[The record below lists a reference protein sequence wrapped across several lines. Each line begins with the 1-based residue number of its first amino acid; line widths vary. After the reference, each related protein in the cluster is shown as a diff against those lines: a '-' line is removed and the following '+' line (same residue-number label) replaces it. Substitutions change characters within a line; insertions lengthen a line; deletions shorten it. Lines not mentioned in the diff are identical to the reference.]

1 MNFLEILN
9 QQPYGIAELTADEGC
24 YLFFNKKEQQI
35 RGLTDSEMNTASV
48 FDLFPPKEADEL
60 RSLFNQCSRSPEG
73 EEFLFRYQIEQRSYE
88 MRLSKSSTNTI
99 ISSLSEITPLLKLEK
114 QYQQDQETIK
124 CLNDA
129 VNGANIGCW
138 DFYPQEGRI
147 IANKTWVTQK
157 KYRDEDFRENDEI
170 FSEVVDGL
178 DRWCSIVHP
187 DDLEP
192 TFEIIDKHLKGETEV
207 YDAKFRMKC
216 GDGEWRWIHDVG
228 QVFQRDE
235 DGNAIRMNGVHID
248 ITAAHQL
255 EEKVEKL
262 AVTDALTGLLNRRNF
277 KYLFDAVS
285 ERAKRQSSLFCLLL
299 IDVDHFKAYNDTY
312 GHVKGDKVLKK
323 ISKALT
329 KNIRHGEDY
338 SFRVG
343 GEEFAVIFTEEE
355 KPAAIAL
362 AQRIKDEIESLK
374 IPHAENTTSEYVT
387 VSMGLM
393 CANELKEKD
402 QLNRIY
408 KLADELLYK
417 AKAAG
422 RNALI
427 CND

>member
-1 MNFLEILN
+1 MNFVEILN
-9 QQPYGIAELTADEGC
+9 QQLYGIAELTADEGR

-35 RGLTDSEMNTASV
+35 RGLSDNEMNSVSV

-60 RSLFNQCSRSPEG
+60 RSIFKQCSSSPEG
-73 EEFLFRYQIEQRSYE
+73 DEFPFRYQTEQRSYE

-99 ISSLSEITPLLKLEK
+99 ISSQSDITSLLKLEK
-114 QYQQDQETIK
+114 QYQRDQETIK

-157 KYRDEDFRENDEI
+157 KYQDENFRENDGI

-178 DRWCSIVHP
+178 DRWCTIVHP

-192 TFEIIDKHLKGETEV
+192 TFELIDKHLKGETEV

-248 ITAAHQL
+248 ITKAQKL

-277 KYLFDAVS
+277 NYLFGVVS
-285 ERAKRQSSLFCLLL
+285 ERAKRQSNLFCLLL

-329 KNIRHGEDY
+329 RNIRHGEDY

-343 GEEFAVIFTEEE
+343 GEEFAVVFTEEE
-355 KPAAIAL
+355 KPAAVAF
-362 AQRIKDEIESLK
+362 AQRIKDEIENLE
-374 IPHAENTTSEYVT
+374 IPHEENTAGKYVT

-393 CANELKEKD
+393 CTNDLQEKD
-402 QLNRIY
+402 QLDRVY

>member
-48 FDLFPPKEADEL
+48 FDLFPPKEANEL

-192 TFEIIDKHLKGETEV
+192 TFEI
-207 YDAKFRMKC
+207 
-216 GDGEWRWIHDVG
+216 
-228 QVFQRDE
+228 
-235 DGNAIRMNGVHID
+235 
-248 ITAAHQL
+248 
-255 EEKVEKL
+255 
-262 AVTDALTGLLNRRNF
+262 
-277 KYLFDAVS
+277 
-285 ERAKRQSSLFCLLL
+285 L
-299 IDVDHFKAYNDTY
+299 I
-312 GHVKGDKVLKK
+312 
-323 ISKALT
+323 
-329 KNIRHGEDY
+329 
-338 SFRVG
+338 
-343 GEEFAVIFTEEE
+343 
-355 KPAAIAL
+355 
-362 AQRIKDEIESLK
+362 
-374 IPHAENTTSEYVT
+374 NT
-387 VSMGLM
+387 
-393 CANELKEKD
+393 
-402 QLNRIY
+402 
-408 KLADELLYK
+408 
-417 AKAAG
+417 
-422 RNALI
+422 
-427 CND
+427 